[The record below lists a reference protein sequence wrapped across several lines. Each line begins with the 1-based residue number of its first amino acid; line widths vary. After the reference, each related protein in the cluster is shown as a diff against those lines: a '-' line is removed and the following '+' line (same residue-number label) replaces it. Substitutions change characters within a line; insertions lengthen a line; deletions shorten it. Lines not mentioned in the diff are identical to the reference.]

1 MDSITEFFEKH
12 KLLFAFIGGFTIA
25 GLLLYFVRPAP
36 IRHLPPIPENI
47 PALQDIP
54 QEVWKDAF
62 KMVFPPTEA
71 YLR

>member
-1 MDSITEFFEKH
+1 M
-12 KLLFAFIGGFTIA
+12 LLSEIYEEYKVYFAFIGGFAIA
-25 GLLLYFVRPAP
+25 GILWYFIRPSP